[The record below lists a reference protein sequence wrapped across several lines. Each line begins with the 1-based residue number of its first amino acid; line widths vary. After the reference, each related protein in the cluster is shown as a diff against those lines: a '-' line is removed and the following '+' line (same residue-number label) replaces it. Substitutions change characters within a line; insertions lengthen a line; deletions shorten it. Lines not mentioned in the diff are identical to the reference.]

1 MAAIRDLDRVGD
13 VKITVP
19 DERFAPQIEAAAYF
33 LCLEAL
39 TNAAKYAQATIVTV
53 SIMTTGGMLLVEI
66 ADDGIGGADPAN
78 GTGLLGLRDRLDA
91 LGGMLTVEA
100 HRTGRSSTAQSRSTF
115 QAARKGARRARP
127 KWRRLLPK
135 PRRRHAAP
143 PDRHR
148 HRATGGNRPPC
159 AEFDPVRIGR
169 HTRPATR
176 WSADDS
182 GS

>member
-1 MAAIRDLDRVGD
+1 MSDAERDRLEHALQGDVTARLARVSTLVAQLGSDELCRQLESTRETIRLFARGVYPRGLNEIGLAAIRDLDRVGD

-78 GTGLLGLRDRLDA
+78 GTGLLGLRDCLDA
-91 LGGMLTVEA
+91 LGGMLTVE
-100 HRTGRSSTAQSRSTF
+100 SSQDGTLVH
-115 QAARKGARRARP
+115 GAIP
-127 KWRRLLPK
+127 LDL
-135 PRRRHAAP
+135 
-143 PDRHR
+143 
-148 HRATGGNRPPC
+148 
-159 AEFDPVRIGR
+159 
-169 HTRPATR
+169 
-176 WSADDS
+176 SS
-182 GS
+182 GP